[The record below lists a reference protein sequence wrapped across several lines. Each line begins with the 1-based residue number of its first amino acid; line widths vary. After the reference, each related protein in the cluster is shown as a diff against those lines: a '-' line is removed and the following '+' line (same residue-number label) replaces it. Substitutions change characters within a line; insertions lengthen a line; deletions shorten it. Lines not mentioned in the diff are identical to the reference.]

1 MKGKTGLNIDDLLK
15 LNALVS
21 SANGGRESANA
32 NFTAVSC
39 FIGFPAAK
47 RLATL
52 THSGVL
58 RIPANRNKRITDLIG
73 AEAEMELRSEGF
85 RFVFSRFMDNRRNFF
100 EIEFPSIPAAER
112 DALRLDRIQMILILE
127 SLAESIS
134 ADFGKGKKLHVT
146 SEMIAHDLGVS
157 VEYANRL
164 RVIAHSLRKYFFAE
178 L

>member
-1 MKGKTGLNIDDLLK
+1 MKGKTGLSIDDLLK

-32 NFTAVSC
+32 NFTAVSY

-100 EIEFPSIPAAER
+100 ETEFPSIP
-112 DALRLDRIQMILILE
+112 DA
-127 SLAESIS
+127 
-134 ADFGKGKKLHVT
+134 
-146 SEMIAHDLGVS
+146 
-157 VEYANRL
+157 
-164 RVIAHSLRKYFFAE
+164 
-178 L
+178 